1 MNNQDTTKKTFEKLK
16 VNSQSFLKLNQPTKI
31 TIVSGGPFTIAEL
44 SNVGNT
50 WTFTQIFRNKG
61 NNY

>member
-16 VNSQSFLKLNQPTKI
+16 VISQSFLKLNQPTKI
-31 TIVSGGPFTIAEL
+31 TIVPGGPFTIAEL

-50 WTFTQIFRNKG
+50 
-61 NNY
+61 